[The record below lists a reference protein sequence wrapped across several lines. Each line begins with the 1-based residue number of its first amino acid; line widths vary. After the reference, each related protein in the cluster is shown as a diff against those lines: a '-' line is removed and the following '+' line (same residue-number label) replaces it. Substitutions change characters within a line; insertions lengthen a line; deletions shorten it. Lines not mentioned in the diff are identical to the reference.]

1 MLRKVFILMVSIA
14 MTTLVVGCNTFKG
27 VGKDVQSGGKAI
39 TNTAENVSEKI

>member
-14 MTTLVVGCNTFKG
+14 MTTMVVGCNTFKG
-27 VGKDVQSGGKAI
+27 VGKDVQSGGKVI

>member
-14 MTTLVVGCNTFKG
+14 MTTMVVGCNTFKG

-39 TNTAENVSEKI
+39 TNTAENVSEKM

>member
-1 MLRKVFILMVSIA
+1 MLRKVFILMVSIV
-14 MTTLVVGCNTFKG
+14 MTTLIVGCNTFKG